1 MNKLNT
7 SVKAMYEYNLKL
19 IEKLNQIKQ
28 SYLIVWRL

>member
-19 IEKLNQIKQ
+19 IEKLNEIKQ
-28 SYLIVWRL
+28 NKVI